1 MRDLL
6 DPAVDRYR
14 RRSADV
20 IQAYGSLGGAT
31 EGAFDVSNPWQP
43 GEKLKVIASS
53 GNGWDH
59 VSVSLPTRTPSWREM
74 EFIKRLFFKPDETAM
89 QLHVRPEDHINL
101 VASCLHIWRP
111 IDVEIPLPP
120 KVFV

>member
-14 RRSADV
+14 RRSVDV

-31 EGAFDVSNPWQP
+31 EGVFDVSNPWQP
-43 GEKLKVIASS
+43 GEKLQVIASS
-53 GNGWDH
+53 GDGWDH

-74 EFIKRLFFKPDETAM
+74 EFIKRLFFKPDEVAL
-89 QLHVRPEDHINL
+89 QFHVPATDHINIHPN
-101 VASCLHIWRP
+101 CLHIWRP